1 MVVEQA
7 HMLTVAEAARAG
19 FLRVQDA
26 AGRALASAQVGHA
39 GKDGVA
45 LKISG
50 AVNSLNGQRL
60 ACRSSSG
67 SDASPTSAANLAW
80 RGTPNVS
87 ADRIRSKYT
96 PSRQRCCGRVTF
108 IEQIMNKGVV

>member
-1 MVVEQA
+1 
-7 HMLTVAEAARAG
+7 MLTVAEAARAG
-19 FLRVQDA
+19 FLRVQDT

-39 GKDGVA
+39 GKGGVA

-67 SDASPTSAANLAW
+67 SDCQSDIGGKPRVAGDPKC
-80 RGTPNVS
+80 V
-87 ADRIRSKYT
+87 
-96 PSRQRCCGRVTF
+96 CGSDP
-108 IEQIMNKGVV
+108 I